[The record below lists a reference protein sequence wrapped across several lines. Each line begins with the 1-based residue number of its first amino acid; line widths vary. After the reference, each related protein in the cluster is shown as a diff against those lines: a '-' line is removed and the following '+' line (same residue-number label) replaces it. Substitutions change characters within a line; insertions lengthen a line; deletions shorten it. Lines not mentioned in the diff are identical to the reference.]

1 MDKSTIKS
9 LCYIK
14 NEAEKLIYSADE
26 IDMNEPEFIWLNLT
40 EIRECCE
47 NILDEIKEIGNAVN

>member
-1 MDKSTIKS
+1 MNKGTIKS

-47 NILDEIKEIGNAVN
+47 NILDEIKEIGNEVD

>member
-1 MDKSTIKS
+1 MNKDTIKS

-14 NEAEKLIYSADE
+14 NEAEKLIYSTDE

-47 NILDEIKEIGNAVN
+47 NILDEIKEIGNEVD

>member
-1 MDKSTIKS
+1 MDKNTIKS

-26 IDMNEPEFIWLNLT
+26 IDMKEPEFIWLNLT

-47 NILDEIKEIGNAVN
+47 NILDEIKEIGNAVD